1 MSDPWRAF
9 KSLPWRSLIP
19 AGLSVAVLANV
30 FDTGLYYI
38 ATNSEAVGNSLVILL
53 QPPLGL
59 IVRLGIC
66 TGLGIL
72 AVLFLETFFDPGPIY
87 GPTLWGLLL
96 CVLVSFM
103 VLGLLG
109 GLLGLRPVFFSL
121 NELLLA
127 GLAIGIFWQGRRYW
141 RW

>member
-1 MSDPWRAF
+1 MSDPWQAF

-19 AGLSVAVLANV
+19 AGLSIAVLANV

-38 ATNSEAVGNSLVILL
+38 AINSAAMGDILGTVL

-59 IVRLGIC
+59 MVRLVMC
-66 TGLGIL
+66 TGLGMM

-87 GPTLWGLLL
+87 SPTLWGLLL
-96 CVLVSFM
+96 SALLSFM
-103 VLGLLG
+103 VLGVLSGFLS
-109 GLLGLRPVFFSL
+109 LRPVFFSL